1 MDCSGVPWKTVCMLF
16 ARLPWIAPECYGKLS
31 AMTTESDVYA
41 FGVTLWEM
49 FSLGKRPYERLTA
62 DDVIPSYH

>member
-1 MDCSGVPWKTVCMLF
+1 MDCSGVLWKTVCMLF
-16 ARLPWIAPECYGKLS
+16 VRLPWTPECYGKLS

-49 FSLGKRPYERLTA
+49 FSLGKRPYERLAA